1 MIRYSEQYI
10 DQKDISNVIKTLK
23 SKFITTEP
31 QIEKFGWKLGVY
43 LANNQKKIL
52 LLNEK
57 C

>member
-31 QIEKFGWKLGVY
+31 QIEKFMLYNGNGYGGSGVGIAKLIK
-43 LANNQKKIL
+43 N
-52 LLNEK
+52 
-57 C
+57 